1 MPVPY
6 PQRLKKHKL
15 DKPFTKFMD
24 VFKKLHINIPFAD
37 ALEQM
42 PSYVKF
48 LKDILS
54 QKRRLADFET
64 VNLTEECS
72 AIIQRKLPQKLNDPG
87 SFTIPCTIGNAIF
100 ERALCD
106 LGASINLMPLSI
118 FKRLG
123 LGEARPTT
131 VTLQLADRS
140 LKHLRGIIEDVLVKV
155 DKFIFPADFIVLDME
170 EDKEIPIILGRPF
183 LATGR
188 ELIDVQR
195 GELKLR
201 VQEEEV
207 KFNVFE
213 AVRHPAESDTCFMAE
228 MVEAIVSSRSGLID
242 PLETSLVENESE
254 NLSEE
259 AKEYV
264 KWMDFFGHNRRKYFE
279 SLGEG
284 IKTPVPS
291 IEQPPKIEQKPLP
304 SHLKYAY
311 LGVESTL
318 PVIISASL
326 TTLEEEKLLRVLRD
340 HKHALGWSL
349 ADLKGIRPSMCM
361 HRILLEDGH
370 KPSVEAQRRLNLT
383 MKEVVRKE
391 VLKWLDTGVIYPISD
406 SAWVSPVQVVPK
418 KGGTTVI
425 RTENNILVPSRTVTG
440 WRICIDYRKLNKA
453 TRKDHFP
460 LPFLDQMLDRLA
472 GYEYYCFLDGYSG
485 YNQITI
491 APEDQEKTTFTCPY
505 GTFAFRRMPFGLC
518 NAPGTFQRCMMAI
531 FSDMVEKTIEI
542 FMDDFSVMGNSFDN
556 CLENLR
562 AVLARCEE
570 TNLVLNWEKC
580 HFMVQEGIVLGHQ
593 ISARGIEVDRPK
605 IEAIEKL
612 PPPSSVKG
620 IRSFLG
626 HAGFY
631 RRFIKDFSQI
641 AKPLSNLLVQ
651 GIPFEFDSQCLHAF
665 SVLKDRLI
673 SAPIVMAPDWSFPFE
688 LMCDASDYAIGA
700 VLGLKRE
707 KIFQV
712 IYYAS
717 RTLNDAQLNY
727 ATTEKELLAI
737 VFAFDKFRPYLIGN
751 KVVVHIDHSTI
762 KYLMTKKDVKPRLIR
777 WVLLLQEFD
786 VEIKDKKGTENLV
799 ADHLSRLEGTKD
811 DVPVNDEFPDEK
823 VLAIEDKRAA
833 PWFADFVNYL
843 VAKVIPPEF
852 NYQQKKRFFA
862 HLKHY
867 YWEEPIL
874 YRHCADKV
882 IRRCVPKDEMHSI
895 LNHCHTLPCGG
906 HFGGQRTAAKVLQ
919 SGFYWP
925 SLFKDAHQ
933 FVSTCDKCQ

>member
-1 MPVPY
+1 MGQMANLLTERQQGSLPSNSKINSRQDGNEHVKAVMLRSGKDLETKGKSSVIEDVEAEKVIQPGQNDDANKEQLNEKQSEENSTEAKASMPVPY

-15 DKPFTKFMD
+15 DKQFTKFMD
-24 VFKKLHINIPFAD
+24 VFKKLHINISFAD

-48 LKDILS
+48 KKDILS

-72 AIIQRKLPQKLNDPG
+72 AILQRKLPQKFKDPG

-118 FKRLG
+118 FKRLR
-123 LGEARPTT
+123 LGEARLTT

-140 LKHLRGIIEDVLVKV
+140 LKHPRGIIEDVLVKV
-155 DKFIFPADFIVLDME
+155 DKFIFPADFIVLDMG

-188 ELIDVQR
+188 AMIDVQR
-195 GELKLR
+195 GELNLR
-201 VQEEEV
+201 VQEDEV
-207 KFNVFE
+207 KFNMFE
-213 AVRHPAESDTCFMAE
+213 AVRHPAESDTCFMVE
-228 MVEAIVSSRSGLID
+228 IVEAIVSSRSGLTD

-259 AKEYV
+259 AEEYV
-264 KWMDFFGHNRRKYFE
+264 KWMDSFRHNRRKYFE

-284 IKTPVPS
+284 AKTPVPS
-291 IEQPPKIEQKPLP
+291 IEQPPKMEQKPLP

-318 PVIISASL
+318 PVVISASL
-326 TTLEEEKLLRVLRD
+326 TALEEEKLLRVLRE

-406 SAWVSPVQVVPK
+406 SEWVSPVQVVPK

-425 RTENNILVPSRTVTG
+425 RTENNILLPSRTVTG

-472 GYEYYCFLDGYSG
+472 GHEYYCFLDGYSG
-485 YNQITI
+485 YNQIAI
-491 APEDQEKTTFTCPY
+491 APKDQEKTTFTCPY

-531 FSDMVEKTIEI
+531 FSDMVERTIEI
-542 FMDDFSVMGNSFDN
+542 FMDDFSVMGNSFDK

-562 AVLARCEE
+562 TVLERCEE

-580 HFMVQEGIVLGHQ
+580 HFMVEEGIVLGHR
-593 ISARGIEVDRPK
+593 I
-605 IEAIEKL
+605 
-612 PPPSSVKG
+612 
-620 IRSFLG
+620 
-626 HAGFY
+626 
-631 RRFIKDFSQI
+631 
-641 AKPLSNLLVQ
+641 
-651 GIPFEFDSQCLHAF
+651 
-665 SVLKDRLI
+665 
-673 SAPIVMAPDWSFPFE
+673 
-688 LMCDASDYAIGA
+688 
-700 VLGLKRE
+700 
-707 KIFQV
+707 
-712 IYYAS
+712 
-717 RTLNDAQLNY
+717 
-727 ATTEKELLAI
+727 
-737 VFAFDKFRPYLIGN
+737 
-751 KVVVHIDHSTI
+751 
-762 KYLMTKKDVKPRLIR
+762 
-777 WVLLLQEFD
+777 
-786 VEIKDKKGTENLV
+786 
-799 ADHLSRLEGTKD
+799 
-811 DVPVNDEFPDEK
+811 
-823 VLAIEDKRAA
+823 
-833 PWFADFVNYL
+833 
-843 VAKVIPPEF
+843 
-852 NYQQKKRFFA
+852 
-862 HLKHY
+862 
-867 YWEEPIL
+867 
-874 YRHCADKV
+874 
-882 IRRCVPKDEMHSI
+882 
-895 LNHCHTLPCGG
+895 
-906 HFGGQRTAAKVLQ
+906 
-919 SGFYWP
+919 
-925 SLFKDAHQ
+925 
-933 FVSTCDKCQ
+933 